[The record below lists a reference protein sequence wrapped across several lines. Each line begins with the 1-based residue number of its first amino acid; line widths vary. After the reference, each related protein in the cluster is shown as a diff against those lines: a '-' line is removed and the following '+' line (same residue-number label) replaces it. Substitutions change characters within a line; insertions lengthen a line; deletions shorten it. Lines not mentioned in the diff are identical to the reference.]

1 MEKDILNNNIK
12 YIIIPNKNHK
22 IVSIKFI
29 FKCGFYNEYSGINNF
44 THLLE
49 HLFAYYFN
57 KKQCTVNKIKKILSK
72 KIYTSNAYTDIED
85 MCIWIK
91 CYEKDVDFF
100 LKLLSNTIFKLCIT
114 SKNLDLSKKNVIKE
128 LQQYDD
134 YQYDDSINKYVYQRK
149 NVDVKDGIK
158 DVDKCNMKD
167 INNFYKNIFSKD
179 MILGISCDK
188 LNLKKYKKLVIKY
201 FDKKIEI
208 KKNIYPINFKSK
220 ILKNNKI
227 YKIHK
232 PIKSVQINIMIPFDI
247 EKYTIKYWELKII
260 LNYLFDFNIGPFYK
274 KLRNTEKIIYSIGY
288 NLIHC
293 NHNSNKTLLHIKSNC
308 EKEKLRQFLKI
319 FNKLFKK
326 INIKNH
332 EFNTT
337 KNKIIFNKNLA
348 NFNKIEYCLDYNL
361 NNFLYD
367 RNISY
372 KKSINNLNNAKKNLN
387 LIKELKNKKYHIFL
401 FNEKFKKI

>member
-1 MEKDILNNNIK
+1 MEKNILNNNIK
-12 YIIIPNKNHK
+12 YLIIPKKNNK

-49 HLFAYYFN
+49 HLLAYYFN
-57 KKQCTVNKIKKILSK
+57 KKYCTVNKIKKILSK
-72 KIYTSNAYTDIED
+72 KIYTSNAYTNIED

-91 CYEKDVDFF
+91 CYEKDVEFF
-100 LKLLSNTIFKLCIT
+100 LKLLSNTIFHLCIT

-128 LQQYDD
+128 LQQYED
-134 YQYDDSINKYVYQRK
+134 YQYDDSINKYVYERK

-158 DVDKCNMKD
+158 DVDKCNIED

-232 PIKSVQINIMIPFDI
+232 PIRSVQINIMIPINI

-260 LNYLFDFNIGPFYK
+260 LNYLFDFDIGPFYK

-288 NLIHC
+288 ELIHC

-326 INIKNH
+326 INITNK

-337 KNKIIFNKNLA
+337 KNKIIFNKN
-348 NFNKIEYCLDYNL
+348 FDYVNKIDYCLDYNL
-361 NNFLYD
+361 NDFLYD
-367 RNISY
+367 RNISH
-372 KKSINNLNNAKKNLN
+372 KKNINNLNNAKKNLN
-387 LIKELKNKKYHIFL
+387 LIKEIKNKKYHIFL